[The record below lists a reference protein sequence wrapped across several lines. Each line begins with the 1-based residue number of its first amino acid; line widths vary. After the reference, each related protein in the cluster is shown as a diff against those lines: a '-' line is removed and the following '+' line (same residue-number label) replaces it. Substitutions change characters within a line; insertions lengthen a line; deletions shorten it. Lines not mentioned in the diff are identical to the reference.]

1 MTATADTLHPTPPL
15 MTIQALHQPNPE
27 PLRRVSVVL
36 VQPSHPGNVGA
47 AARAMGVM
55 GLRQLVLVDPRDPQ
69 AAMHPEAIAF
79 ASGATDLLAATRVV
93 PTLEQALA
101 QVSLAIAVS
110 ADPREFGPRPL
121 TPEDA
126 AQAVLGELAADPG
139 HAVALVFGTERTGLS
154 IEQVSRCHLL
164 CSIPG
169 EPGYHSLNLS
179 QAVQVISY
187 VLRRAALHTSDASG
201 EGKRE
206 DPPQGFSPHASQAA
220 IEAMFEHLQRA
231 LVAIGFLDPAHPKKL
246 MPRLRRL
253 FGRTRLE
260 TEEVDLLRGICKM
273 TEQAG
278 QANPPR
284 WLAEREAGTH
294 APPARSSPK
303 P

>member
-1 MTATADTLHPTPPL
+1 
-15 MTIQALHQPNPE
+15 MTIKPLHLPNPE
-27 PLRRVSVVL
+27 PLRRVCVVL

-69 AAMHPEAIAF
+69 AAKHPEAIAF
-79 ASGATDLLAATRVV
+79 ASGATDLLAT
-93 PTLEQALA
+93 
-101 QVSLAIAVS
+101 I
-110 ADPREFGPRPL
+110 
-121 TPEDA
+121 
-126 AQAVLGELAADPG
+126 
-139 HAVALVFGTERTGLS
+139 ALVFGTERTGLS
-154 IEQVSRCHLL
+154 IEQVSRCQLL

-187 VLRRAALHTSDASG
+187 VLRRAALQTSDASG
-201 EGKRE
+201 EAKRE
-206 DPPQGFSPHASQAA
+206 DSPQGFSPHASQAA

>member
-1 MTATADTLHPTPPL
+1 MTTES
-15 MTIQALHQPNPE
+15 LHQSNPE

-47 AARAMGVM
+47 TARAMRVM
-55 GLRQLVLVDPRDPQ
+55 GLRRLVLVDPRDPQ
-69 AAMHPEAIAF
+69 SAAHPQALAF
-79 ASGATDLLAATRVV
+79 ASGATDVLEAISVV

-101 QVSLAIAVS
+101 DVSLAIAVS
-110 ADPREFGPRPL
+110 ADPREFGPPPL
-121 TPEDA
+121 APEQA
-126 AQAVLGELAADPG
+126 ARAALDELSHDPG

-154 IEQVSRCHLL
+154 IEQVSRCQLL

-187 VLRRAALHTSDASG
+187 VLRREALQANALSPDAPDV
-201 EGKRE
+201 RLQ
-206 DPPQGFSPHASQAA
+206 DAPQADGAYASHGA

-260 TEEVDLLRGICKM
+260 VEEVDLLRGICKM

-278 QANPPR
+278 QRNPPR
-284 WLAEREAGTH
+284 WLADRQERAHAQSAG
-294 APPARSSPK
+294 SSVK